1 MPSPQFEPEATLECA
16 RSIRPVLPALLGS
29 EAAAVDRQLA
39 DLLAQAKVGQSVS
52 TEILELLQN
61 NPSIHN
67 WAAEFLAPHQISKGF
82 EPLAGRSGDVS
93 AAKYVCPAGDY
104 VWYRRTTG
112 EQMPSCPTHGALV
125 RANREDSR

>member
-1 MPSPQFEPEATLECA
+1 MSSPQFDPEAILECA
-16 RSIRPVLPALLGS
+16 RSIRPALPALLGS
-29 EAAAVDRQLA
+29 EAALVDRQLA
-39 DLLAQAKVGQSVS
+39 DLLTQAKAGQPVGTQ
-52 TEILELLQN
+52 ILELLQSD
-61 NPSIHN
+61 PRIRN

-93 AAKYVCPAGDY
+93 AAKYVCPDGDY

-125 RANREDSR
+125 RANREDSM